1 MRHARPLRII
11 YRTEHALALRNFADI
26 KDPSKKPP
34 PVIGVTAEQVENETS
49 WVMAH
54 QLTVPS
60 GRTTLRNSGITRGG
74 YLYFR
79 DGAPTAI
86 QK

>member
-1 MRHARPLRII
+1 MIAIEGMAKSADNALIFAGPDVPRQAVQLWMRHARPLRII

-54 QLTVPS
+54 
-60 GRTTLRNSGITRGG
+60 
-74 YLYFR
+74 
-79 DGAPTAI
+79 
-86 QK
+86 